1 MSASKDVLALA
12 KIEVNL
18 NDIPVGKCVTIK
30 WRGKPLFLRH
40 RYVDQ
45 LFYKKLNCLAYKDKR
60 YSRVSKTGISGYRNI
75 KESRYPD
82 PVNETPVYYALQRSA
97 FLKKSLEIF
106 SKPFRLNRYVLI

>member
-18 NDIPVGKCVTIK
+18 NDIPVGKCVNIK

-82 PVNETPVYYALQRSA
+82 PVNETPVYYARAAFYLLEEVTRNFQQTFSA
-97 FLKKSLEIF
+97 Q
-106 SKPFRLNRYVLI
+106 

>member
-40 RYVDQ
+40 RYIHK
-45 LFYKKLNCLAYKDKR
+45 LF
-60 YSRVSKTGISGYRNI
+60 
-75 KESRYPD
+75 
-82 PVNETPVYYALQRSA
+82 
-97 FLKKSLEIF
+97 F
-106 SKPFRLNRYVLI
+106 SKAKMCFKNMNKNVFHL